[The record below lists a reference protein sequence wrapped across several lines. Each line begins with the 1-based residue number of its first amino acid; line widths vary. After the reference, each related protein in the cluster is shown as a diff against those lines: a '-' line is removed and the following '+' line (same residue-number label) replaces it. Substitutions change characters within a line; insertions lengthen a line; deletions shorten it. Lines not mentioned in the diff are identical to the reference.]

1 MSSRRRAC
9 SIQLVRLNGRCSRR
23 AAGVSQVSESME
35 VSAETLRRVR
45 LADSKLLVLL
55 SATAVLVAAWGGTK
69 TEAGPTPASSQNSA
83 NCPKE
88 TPFEPGRHARDR
100 AIAAVRESSRA
111 GPKEWRTYKIESAYP
126 AASSEGFWAIVYNW
140 CGPVVGSRSWVVEM
154 YFPNFEPSAS
164 LSQGQAFVSRFRSGW
179 RLWYRYHQRTLIGHS
194 ARGWP
199 ADVTPRPT

>member
-1 MSSRRRAC
+1 
-9 SIQLVRLNGRCSRR
+9 
-23 AAGVSQVSESME
+23 ME

-88 TPFEPGRHARDR
+88 TPFEPGRRARDR

-154 YFPNFEPSAS
+154 YFPNFAPSAS
-164 LSQGQAFVSRFRSGW
+164 LSQEQAFVSRFRSGW
-179 RLWYRYHQRTLIGHS
+179 RVWYRYH
-194 ARGWP
+194 
-199 ADVTPRPT
+199 